1 MSGTTTFTNVWL
13 RTETRMAVTTTT
25 RSSRVPPDRSCVIA
39 ASSAF
44 TPPPRRTRKPRPSPQ
59 HPWRAHRGWSGYR
72 AACRLPQLLSN
83 KVLDR
88 PKSHHLQN
96 TLCPKVLLPDPESA
110 VQVVLY
116 PIQQSSKCL
125 AVPGVHA
132 GEHGLL
138 GPLPA
143 AQDGLFEG
151 PTPPGEVDAEA
162 PGVLLV
168 GPALHE
174 AAGLQAP
181 QHLGD
186 GGGFDA
192 EPVGEIPAAKPVVL
206 PELDEHHLLADVQP
220 VPGQQLPDVGP
231 VRSADFRQGEARV
244 LPYRMD
250 PGGHRT
256 RLRHQPTDLL
266 FGLKA
271 LESIPQ
277 LTMRRGWI
285 RIISPAKS
293 FMIFFPPSERT
304 SALPRTSTPRTRH
317 GGSTSSTTNAALPVL
332 PTSLNFLLPAKLCPP
347 MSTASRS
354 SLYLNAT
361 GTTCGFPSASTVAR
375 RPSRCL
381 FIYSIS
387 MSVNALMPRSPF
399 APSTARSFFWTTPAR
414 PQ

>member
-132 GEHGLL
+132 
-138 GPLPA
+138 
-143 AQDGLFEG
+143 
-151 PTPPGEVDAEA
+151 
-162 PGVLLV
+162 
-168 GPALHE
+168 
-174 AAGLQAP
+174 
-181 QHLGD
+181 
-186 GGGFDA
+186 
-192 EPVGEIPAAKPVVL
+192 
-206 PELDEHHLLADVQP
+206 DVQP

-231 VRSADFRQGEARV
+231 VRLAHLRQGEARV
-244 LPYRMD
+244 LPYRVD
-250 PGGHRT
+250 PAGRRT
-256 RLRHQPTDLL
+256 RLCHQPTDLL

-271 LESIPQ
+271 SVSTPQ

-285 RIISPAKS
+285 RIISPSKS
-293 FMIFFPPSERT
+293 FMISFPPWERT

-332 PTSLNFLLPAKLCPP
+332 LTSLNFLLPAKLCPP
-347 MSTASRS
+347 MSTAPSS

-361 GTTCGFPSASTVAR
+361 GTTCGFPSADR
-375 RPSRCL
+375 R
-381 FIYSIS
+381 
-387 MSVNALMPRSPF
+387 
-399 APSTARSFFWTTPAR
+399 
-414 PQ
+414 